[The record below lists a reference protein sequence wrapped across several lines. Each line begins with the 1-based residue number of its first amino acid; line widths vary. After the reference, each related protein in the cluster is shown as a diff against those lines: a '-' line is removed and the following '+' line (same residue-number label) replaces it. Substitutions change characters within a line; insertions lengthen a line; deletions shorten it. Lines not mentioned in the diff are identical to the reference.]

1 MSADGKA
8 LRPSYLIQEL
18 LRLYPDVKV
27 RDEDEKE
34 LVQKEL
40 TEKTGVKYLIRG
52 LQEKNLDVTWQE
64 LLYLVSE
71 RSKWKRKSRRTFNG
85 MVLQTSGGSIVGKRC
100 KATLR

>member
-1 MSADGKA
+1 M
-8 LRPSYLIQEL
+8 R
-18 LRLYPDVKV
+18 R
-27 RDEDEKE
+27 R

-64 LLYLVSE
+64 LYTWYQKDP
-71 RSKWKRKSRRTFNG
+71 KWKEKSRRTFNG

-100 KATLR
+100 KSDFTVKISKEVLPEWNGMQVVHVHISLHMDYV